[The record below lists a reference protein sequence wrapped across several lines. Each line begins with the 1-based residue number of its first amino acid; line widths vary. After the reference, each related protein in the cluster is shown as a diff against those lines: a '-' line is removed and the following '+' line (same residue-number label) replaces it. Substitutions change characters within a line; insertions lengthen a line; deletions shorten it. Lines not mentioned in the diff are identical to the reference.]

1 MKESK
6 NKYQD
11 LYEEAPNAYF
21 SISPDKSIIR
31 CNKAAERLLGYSK
44 EELLNMKVFDLYA
57 NTENGLQKA
66 KRLFK
71 RFLESKQIKDE
82 ELQFKH
88 RNGDIIWISLSV
100 NPIIDNN
107 GNVLES
113 RSMVIDI
120 SGRKKSEKKIADL
133 ARFPSE
139 NPNPVLRVDSE
150 KILYINEAG
159 KKLFNITEGKKIP
172 YLLMEGVNSV
182 ISKNSTKII
191 EIGLNDRI
199 YTFNITPIQEEKYIN
214 IYGIDIT
221 ERIISEEALKNVK
234 EFTDNILNTSIDTI
248 FVFEPETGK
257 AIRWNEAFRKVAGYT
272 DDEIASLK
280 APDSYYSEEDLKKAA
295 EATQKALST
304 GETTVEM
311 SLITKEGRTIPF
323 EYTGKTFRSFD
334 GNLLIVA
341 IGRDITERKKAEQ
354 KFKESEKR
362 YREAYNRANFYKE
375 LIAHDM
381 NNILQSIK
389 SSVELYK
396 LSKKRPEMFE
406 DKKDFLSSITENV
419 FRGSKLVSNVIKLS
433 KLEETE
439 MPLELVNINKNL
451 MDAIVFIDEIYQNRN
466 LHINVEAIEEDHYA
480 IANELILDLF
490 ENILMNSVRHN
501 INLVIEIQIRI
512 SEMQLENKKY
522 CKIEFIDNGVG
533 IHDERK
539 VAIFQRRS
547 NDENSTRGMG
557 IGLSLVKQLI
567 DSYNGKIWIDNRI
580 KDDYKKGSNF
590 IVLIPA

>member
-21 SISPDKSIIR
+21 SISPDKSIIK

-44 EELLNMKVFDLYA
+44 EELLNMKVFNLYA

-71 RFLESKQIKDE
+71 KFLESKQIRNE

-88 RNGDIIWISLSV
+88 KNGDIIWISLSV

-120 SGRKKSEKKIADL
+120 SERKKSEKKIADL

-150 KILYINEAG
+150 NILYINEAG
-159 KKLFNITEGKKIP
+159 QRLFNITEGNKIP

-199 YTFNITPIQEEKYIN
+199 YSFNIAPIQEEEYIN
-214 IYGIDIT
+214 IYGSDIT
-221 ERIISEEALKNVK
+221 EQTISEEALKTVK
-234 EFTDNILNTSIDTI
+234 EFTDNVLNTSIDTI

-257 AIRWNEAFRKVAGYT
+257 AIRWNEAFRKITGYT
-272 DDEIASLK
+272 DDEIVSLI
-280 APDSYYSEEDLKKAA
+280 APDSYYSKEDLKKAA

-323 EYTGKTFRSFD
+323 EYTGKIFRNFD

-341 IGRDITERKKAEQ
+341 IGRDVTERKKAEQ
-354 KFKESEKR
+354 ELKESEKR

-381 NNILQSIK
+381 NNILQSIR

-396 LSKKRPEMFE
+396 LSK
-406 DKKDFLSSITENV
+406 
-419 FRGSKLVSNVIKLS
+419 
-433 KLEETE
+433 
-439 MPLELVNINKNL
+439 
-451 MDAIVFIDEIYQNRN
+451 
-466 LHINVEAIEEDHYA
+466 
-480 IANELILDLF
+480 
-490 ENILMNSVRHN
+490 
-501 INLVIEIQIRI
+501 
-512 SEMQLENKKY
+512 
-522 CKIEFIDNGVG
+522 
-533 IHDERK
+533 
-539 VAIFQRRS
+539 
-547 NDENSTRGMG
+547 
-557 IGLSLVKQLI
+557 SL
-567 DSYNGKIWIDNRI
+567 
-580 KDDYKKGSNF
+580 
-590 IVLIPA
+590 